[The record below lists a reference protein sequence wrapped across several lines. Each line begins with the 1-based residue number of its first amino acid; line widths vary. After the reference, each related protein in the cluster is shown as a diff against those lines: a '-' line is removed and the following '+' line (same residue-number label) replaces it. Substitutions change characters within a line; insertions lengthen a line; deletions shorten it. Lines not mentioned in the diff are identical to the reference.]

1 MCIVKPLPISASKC
15 FLPKQHSFSIRNL
28 IKYLRIFFSFHW
40 SNSTHTQTHKHMN
53 THTRINQQ
61 LLQGSQGTNHH
72 VTNNCQTTDG
82 NGSNNGNLNGNGGAG
97 TDEDVWR
104 GHSIAALRRRASELN
119 NSIPSYLHQNY
130 DHHNSVYWVISV
142 DVWANRLN
150 EIDYTNLLAI

>member
-1 MCIVKPLPISASKC
+1 MLFTKTTFIFNSKFNKIFTNF
-15 FLPKQHSFSIRNL
+15 FLFPL
-28 IKYLRIFFSFHW
+28 IKLNKHT
-40 SNSTHTQTHKHMN
+40 NTQTHEH

-130 DHHNSVYWVISV
+130 DHHNSVY
-142 DVWANRLN
+142 
-150 EIDYTNLLAI
+150 